1 MNILKLIGSSAGCGK
16 FGNSFN
22 HHFAYG
28 FEAEIIDKFKTTVK
42 NKIEG
47 YKAQSLEERGIEQVL
62 QMSDSMLKDIG
73 LTHSNRTSLKAGLTS
88 LEELNAQ
95 RENYYRQFD

>member
-1 MNILKLIGSSAGCGK
+1 MNILNLVASSDGGEKSGS
-16 FGNSFN
+16 SFN
-22 HHFAYG
+22 HHLAHGLEAG
-28 FEAEIIDKFKTTVK
+28 FIDKIKATLK
-42 NKIEG
+42 NTIEG

-73 LTHSNRTSLKAGLTS
+73 LTHSDRISLKAGLTS